1 MFVSFWPAGSE
12 TLNLSSDYLG
22 FLASS
27 GFSSVGPCFLVF
39 FGFAPFADL
48 GALAA
53 LFRVMAIF

>member
-22 FLASS
+22 FFASS
-27 GFSSVGPCFLVF
+27 GFSDFGPCFLVF

-48 GALAA
+48 GALVA
-53 LFRVMAIF
+53 LFRVVPIF